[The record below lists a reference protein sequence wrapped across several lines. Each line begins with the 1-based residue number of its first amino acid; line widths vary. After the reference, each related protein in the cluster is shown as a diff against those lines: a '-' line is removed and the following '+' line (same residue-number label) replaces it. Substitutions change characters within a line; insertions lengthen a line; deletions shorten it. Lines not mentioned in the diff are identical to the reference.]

1 MGYKY
6 EPNSLFRAGPR
17 PKLNACFGTNG
28 GPYNFGAYGEGFFEG
43 GFQII
48 NAIKRGEW
56 TIDILI
62 YPAAFSFRHGI
73 ELYLKHMVH
82 LFDEIANSGAYTKTH
97 SLQDNWSVFE
107 RQAIASKDG
116 SFDPLELS
124 IAKDIID
131 DFCNIDPTGQV
142 FRYPEDIK
150 GNKHLIGLGV
160 INVEVLEDGMRVLHE
175 LFEGW
180 RLALGVMRTSRP

>member
-1 MGYKY
+1 MPALAQTVGRTTLEHTARAFSKAAFR
-6 EPNSLFRAGPR
+6 SLTPSS
-17 PKLNACFGTNG
+17 
-28 GPYNFGAYGEGFFEG
+28 
-43 GFQII
+43 
-48 NAIKRGEW
+48 GEW

-107 RQAIASKDG
+107 RQAIANKDG
-116 SFDPLELS
+116 SFDPVELS

-180 RLALGVMRTSRP
+180 RLVLDVMRTSRP